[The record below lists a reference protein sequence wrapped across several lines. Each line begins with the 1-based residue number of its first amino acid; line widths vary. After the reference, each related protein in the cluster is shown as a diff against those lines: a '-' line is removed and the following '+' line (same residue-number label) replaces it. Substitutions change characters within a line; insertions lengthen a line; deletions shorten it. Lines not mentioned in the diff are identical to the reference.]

1 MQQHR
6 AYEAATPCSQ
16 AKPKPTPTP
25 TPTPNQARLLEEGK
39 AHVASEIA
47 SQARIAS
54 LTKQLE
60 ASRAEAAEMQ
70 DRLMGFEGE
79 RRKLEARD
87 THIHMY
93 MPIGRSLSCTL

>member
-1 MQQHR
+1 M
-6 AYEAATPCSQ
+6 
-16 AKPKPTPTP
+16 
-25 TPTPNQARLLEEGK
+25 
-39 AHVASEIA
+39 HVASEIA

-87 THIHMY
+87 THTYMY
-93 MPIGRSLSCTL
+93 VYAYWEILVHVHCSEQTLGASVIPSMP

>member
-1 MQQHR
+1 M
-6 AYEAATPCSQ
+6 
-16 AKPKPTPTP
+16 
-25 TPTPNQARLLEEGK
+25 
-39 AHVASEIA
+39 ASEIA

-87 THIHMY
+87 THICILGDPCHVHSVAPGGPRAM
-93 MPIGRSLSCTL
+93 IH

>member
-1 MQQHR
+1 M
-6 AYEAATPCSQ
+6 
-16 AKPKPTPTP
+16 
-25 TPTPNQARLLEEGK
+25 
-39 AHVASEIA
+39 ASEIA

-87 THIHMY
+87 TYIDIHICLLGDPCHVHCSEQTLGASVTPS
-93 MPIGRSLSCTL
+93 MP